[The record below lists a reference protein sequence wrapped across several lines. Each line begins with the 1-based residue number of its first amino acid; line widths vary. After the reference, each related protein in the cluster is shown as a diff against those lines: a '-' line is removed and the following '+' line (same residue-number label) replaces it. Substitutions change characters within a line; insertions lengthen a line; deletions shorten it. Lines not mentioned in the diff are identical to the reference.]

1 MEICKKVK
9 EYSTPKR
16 QFTNLLIYVYCMLN
30 TAVRNLLI
38 MENTP
43 ILKLKVQED
52 GVAIVEIHR
61 PEARNALNLEL
72 RQALSD
78 TFQHLDQDPLVRAI
92 VITGG
97 EKVFAAGADIKDFTT
112 ATTAQMYLRH
122 TEQYWQSIV
131 DCSKPIIAAV
141 NGYALGGGC
150 ELAMHADIIIAGQ
163 SAKFGQPEVK
173 LGLMPGAGGTQRLL
187 RAIGKFKTMLLVLSG
202 KFITAAEA
210 NQMGLVSEV
219 VEDDQ
224 TITHAIEIAQTIAGF
239 SPIAVQQIKEV
250 TNLGQD
256 LSLQGALALERKAFQ
271 ILFDTK
277 DQKEGVNA
285 FFEKRPAEY
294 RGE

>member
-1 MEICKKVK
+1 
-9 EYSTPKR
+9 
-16 QFTNLLIYVYCMLN
+16 
-30 TAVRNLLI
+30 
-38 MENTP
+38 MENKA
-43 ILKLKVQED
+43 ILKCAVQQD
-52 GVAIVEIHR
+52 GVAIIQIDR

-72 RQALSD
+72 RQQLSA
-78 TFQHLDQDPLVRAI
+78 TFQSLDQNPAVRAI
-92 VITGG
+92 VMTGG
-97 EKVFAAGADIKDFTT
+97 ETVFAAGADIKDFTT

-131 DCSKPIIAAV
+131 DCRKPIIAAV

-202 KFITAAEA
+202 KLISAEEA
-210 NQMGLVSEV
+210 CQMGLVSEV

-224 TITHAIEIAQTIAGF
+224 TLSHAIEIAQTIAAF

-256 LSLQGALALERKAFQ
+256 LSLPAALTLERKAFQ
-271 ILFDTK
+271 ILFDTQ

>member
-1 MEICKKVK
+1 
-9 EYSTPKR
+9 
-16 QFTNLLIYVYCMLN
+16 
-30 TAVRNLLI
+30 
-38 MENTP
+38 MENTQ
-43 ILKLKVQED
+43 ILSLDIQEN
-52 GVAIVEIHR
+52 GVAVVQLHR

-72 RQALSD
+72 RKALSD
-78 TFQHLDQDPLVRAI
+78 TFQQLSQDDAVRVI
-92 VITGG
+92 MITGG

-122 TEQYWQSIV
+122 TEQYWQSLV
-131 DCSKPIIAAV
+131 DCPKPIIAAV

-173 LGLMPGAGGTQRLL
+173 LGLMPGAGGTQCLL

-202 KFITAAEA
+202 KFITAQEA
-210 NQMGLVSEV
+210 SQMGLVSEV
-219 VEDDQ
+219 VEDEN
-224 TITHAIEIAQTIAGF
+224 TIPYALELAQTIASL

-256 LSLQGALALERKAFQ
+256 QSLQGALALERKAFQ

-285 FFEKRPAEY
+285 FFEKRPAQY
-294 RGE
+294 TGE

>member
-1 MEICKKVK
+1 
-9 EYSTPKR
+9 
-16 QFTNLLIYVYCMLN
+16 
-30 TAVRNLLI
+30 
-38 MENTP
+38 MENTQ
-43 ILKLKVQED
+43 ILSLDIQEN
-52 GVAIVEIHR
+52 GVAVVQLHR

-72 RQALSD
+72 RKALSD
-78 TFQHLDQDPLVRAI
+78 TFQQLSQDDAVRVI
-92 VITGG
+92 MITGG

-122 TEQYWQSIV
+122 TEQYWQSLV
-131 DCSKPIIAAV
+131 DCPKPIIAAV
-141 NGYALGGGC
+141 NGYSLGGGC

-202 KFITAAEA
+202 KFITAQEA
-210 NQMGLVSEV
+210 SQMGLVSEV
-219 VEDDQ
+219 VEDEN
-224 TITHAIEIAQTIAGF
+224 TIPYALELAQTIASL

-256 LSLQGALALERKAFQ
+256 QSLQGALALERKAFQ

-285 FFEKRPAEY
+285 FFEKRPAQY
-294 RGE
+294 TGE

>member
-1 MEICKKVK
+1 ME
-9 EYSTPKR
+9 ST
-16 QFTNLLIYVYCMLN
+16 QILNL
-30 TAVRNLLI
+30 T
-38 MENTP
+38 
-43 ILKLKVQED
+43 VQED
-52 GVAIVEIHR
+52 GVAIVQLNR

-72 RQALSD
+72 RQQLSETFDALSHND
-78 TFQHLDQDPLVRAI
+78 AVR
-92 VITGG
+92 VVVLTGG

-131 DCSKPIIAAV
+131 DCPKPIIAAV

-150 ELAMHADIIIAGQ
+150 ELAMHADIIIAGE

-202 KFITAAEA
+202 KFITAQEA
-210 NQMGLVSEV
+210 SQMGLVSEV
-219 VEDDQ
+219 VSDEQ
-224 TITHAIEIAQTIAGF
+224 TLTHALELAKTIASF
-239 SPIAVQQIKEV
+239 APIAVQQIKEV
-250 TNLGQD
+250 THLGQD
-256 LSLQGALALERKAFQ
+256 QSLQGALALERKAFQ

-285 FFEKRPAEY
+285 FFEKRPAQY
-294 RGE
+294 TGE

>member
-1 MEICKKVK
+1 ME
-9 EYSTPKR
+9 ST
-16 QFTNLLIYVYCMLN
+16 Q
-30 TAVRNLLI
+30 
-38 MENTP
+38 
-43 ILKLKVQED
+43 ILKLTLQED
-52 GVAIVEIHR
+52 GVALVEIHR

-72 RQALSD
+72 RQALSE
-78 TFQHLDQDPLVRAI
+78 TFQALNQNPAVRAI

-122 TEQYWQSIV
+122 TEQYWQSLV

-202 KFITAAEA
+202 KFISAEEA
-210 NQMGLVSEV
+210 SQMGLVSEV
-219 VEDDQ
+219 VEDEN
-224 TITHAIEIAQTIAGF
+224 TITHALEIAKTIASF

-256 LSLQGALALERKAFQ
+256 LSLQGALTLERKAFQ

-285 FFEKRPAEY
+285 FFEKRPAQY
-294 RGE
+294 TGE

>member
-1 MEICKKVK
+1 
-9 EYSTPKR
+9 
-16 QFTNLLIYVYCMLN
+16 
-30 TAVRNLLI
+30 
-38 MENTP
+38 MENTQ
-43 ILKLKVQED
+43 ILSLDIQEN
-52 GVAIVEIHR
+52 GVAIVQLHR

-72 RQALSD
+72 RKALSD
-78 TFQHLDQDPLVRAI
+78 TFQQLSQDDAVRVI
-92 VITGG
+92 MITGG

-122 TEQYWQSIV
+122 TEQYWQSLV
-131 DCSKPIIAAV
+131 DCPKPIIAAV

-202 KFITAAEA
+202 KFITAQEA
-210 NQMGLVSEV
+210 SQMGLVSEV
-219 VEDDQ
+219 VEDEN
-224 TITHAIEIAQTIAGF
+224 TIPYALELAQTIASL

-256 LSLQGALALERKAFQ
+256 QSLQGALALERKAFQ

-285 FFEKRPAEY
+285 FFEKRPAQY
-294 RGE
+294 TGE

>member
-1 MEICKKVK
+1 MESPHVL
-9 EYSTPKR
+9 
-16 QFTNLLIYVYCMLN
+16 NLSI
-30 TAVRNLLI
+30 
-38 MENTP
+38 
-43 ILKLKVQED
+43 QDD
-52 GVAIVEIHR
+52 GVAIIELHR

-72 RQALSD
+72 RQVLSE
-78 TFQHLDQDPLVRAI
+78 TFQQLTKNDTVRAI

-122 TEQYWQSIV
+122 TEQYWQSLV
-131 DCSKPIIAAV
+131 DCPKPIIAAV

-150 ELAMHADIIIAGQ
+150 ELAMHADIIIAGE

-187 RAIGKFKTMLLVLSG
+187 RTIGKFQTMLLVLSG
-202 KFITAAEA
+202 KFISAEEA
-210 NQMGLVSEV
+210 NKMGLVSEV
-219 VEDDQ
+219 VADDQ
-224 TITHAIEIAQTIAGF
+224 TIHHSLELAKTIASF
-239 SPIAVQQIKEV
+239 APIAVQQIKEV

-256 LSLQGALALERKAFQ
+256 MSLQGALALERKAFQ
-271 ILFDTK
+271 ILFDTQ

-285 FFEKRPAEY
+285 FFEKRTADY

>member
-1 MEICKKVK
+1 ME
-9 EYSTPKR
+9 ST
-16 QFTNLLIYVYCMLN
+16 
-30 TAVRNLLI
+30 
-38 MENTP
+38 E
-43 ILKLKVQED
+43 ILKLTVQED

-72 RQALSD
+72 RQQFSEAFQYLSK
-78 TFQHLDQDPLVRAI
+78 LDAVKAI
-92 VITGG
+92 VLTGG

-112 ATTAQMYLRH
+112 VTTAQMYLRH

-131 DCSKPIIAAV
+131 DCPKPIIAAV

-150 ELAMHADIIIAGQ
+150 ELAMHADIIIAGEN
-163 SAKFGQPEVK
+163 AKFGQPEVK

-202 KFITAAEA
+202 KFITAQEA
-210 NQMGLVSEV
+210 CQMGLVSEV
-219 VEDDQ
+219 VSDDQ
-224 TITHAIEIAQTIAGF
+224 TLPHALELAKTIAGF
-239 SPIAVQQIKEV
+239 APIAVQQIKEV

-256 LSLQGALALERKAFQ
+256 QSLQGALALERKAFQ

-285 FFEKRPAEY
+285 FFEKRPAQY
-294 RGE
+294 TGE